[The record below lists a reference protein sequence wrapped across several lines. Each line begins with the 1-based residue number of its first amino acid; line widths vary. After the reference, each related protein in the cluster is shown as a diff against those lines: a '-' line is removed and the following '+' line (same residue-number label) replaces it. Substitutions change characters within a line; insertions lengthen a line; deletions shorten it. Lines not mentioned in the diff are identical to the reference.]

1 MKTKIAIIGGGMSG
15 LSTTYYLSQNPEY
28 QIDLYEK
35 NANFGGL
42 LGLLTVN
49 GVGFEGYYHHLF
61 KSDKD
66 IIGLIH
72 ELNID
77 HKLLYLP
84 SSVGIHYNS
93 KIYSFSTP
101 KDLLH
106 FSPLPL
112 IDRIRL
118 GFVAIYLQKFV
129 TDKNWKKLAQ
139 LSAGNWILKYA
150 GRRAYKII
158 WEPLLKGKFGEH
170 ADSISMA
177 WLWSRLY
184 LRSKSRNGANEEL
197 VYLDGGFKLLID
209 KLLEKLRNKQVNLY
223 TNSDI
228 VEIKPSGKQGL
239 TLQIQKG
246 QTLQYDKI
254 IVTTPNPVFAKLC
267 PSLPAEYTE
276 KLAKVKY
283 RGAMVAILQLKKQFM
298 KDIYWLNVND
308 PNSHILAV
316 VEHTNFVSPNKYS
329 GAHLLY
335 AGAYPAQ
342 TDELMTMN
350 KTDLFELIVK
360 ELKKINPKFNK
371 SFVDAHWIFR
381 DKFAQPIVDTNYH
394 NYIPP
399 VKTGIDN
406 LYLVNMAQ
414 VYPEDRGTNQAVRDG
429 KSIADKIIF
438 GEY

>member
-15 LSTTYYLSQNPEY
+15 LSTAYYLSQNPEY

-35 NANFGGL
+35 NSNFGGL
-42 LGLLTVN
+42 LGLLTIN

-61 KSDKD
+61 KCDQD
-66 IIGLIH
+66 IIKLIH

-84 SSVGIHYNS
+84 SSIGIHYNS
-93 KIYSFSTP
+93 KMYPFSTP
-101 KDLLH
+101 KDLLN
-106 FSPLPL
+106 FTPLPI

-118 GFVAIYLQKFV
+118 GAVAVYLQKFV
-129 TDKNWKKLAQ
+129 TEKNWRQ
-139 LSAGNWILKYA
+139 LRNSPASEWIRKYA

-170 ADSISMA
+170 ADNISMA
-177 WLWSRLY
+177 WLWSRLH
-184 LRSKSRNGANEEL
+184 LRSKSRNGAHEEL
-197 VYLDGGFKLLID
+197 VYLDGGFKILVD
-209 KLLEKLRNKQVNLY
+209 KLLEELQAKKVNLY
-223 TNSDI
+223 PNSNLL
-228 VEIKPSGKQGL
+228 EIKPSANKGL
-239 TLQIQKG
+239 TLHKVKG
-246 QTLQYDKI
+246 QTLNYDKI

-267 PSLPAEYTE
+267 PSLPAEYIE
-276 KLAKVKY
+276 KLANVKY
-283 RGAMVAILQLKKQFM
+283 RGAMVCVLQLKKQFM

-308 PNSHILAV
+308 LDSNLLAV
-316 VEHTNFVSPNKYS
+316 VEHTNFVSSNKYS
-329 GAHLLY
+329 EAHLLY

-342 TDELMTMN
+342 IDALMTMN

-371 SFVDAHWIFR
+371 SCVDAHWIFR

-406 LYLVNMAQ
+406 LYLVNMSQ

-429 KSIADKIIF
+429 KAIADQITSEKF
-438 GEY
+438 